1 MILSNFFIDLVRY
14 PTVLISLLII
24 LILSVLAIS
33 APYLGLNN
41 PSEMTTNVY
50 IIPNSEYLMGTDNFG
65 RDIFS
70 RTIWGTRLA
79 FQVAIITSLF
89 STFLG
94 IILGSISGY
103 YGGIIDQFLSRV
115 FDVFLLIPAFF
126 LVILIVA
133 LFGSNIYLIISA
145 IAITHWSGQARIM
158 RSQVLTIKTRIF
170 VQASIG
176 MGASKMNVLFR
187 HIVPNGIAP
196 LITNGTILMGF
207 AILSEAG
214 LSFLG
219 LGDQSTISWGRMIYE
234 GQQQLRLAP
243 WIVIFPGIS
252 MLLLVAALN
261 LIGDGLNQALDP
273 KLRRRG
279 NPKKNKLNFEFIQ
292 NIEKLPNYEKSVSG
306 EKTKNKLLEVTNLKM
321 FFSLRDN
328 WIRAVD
334 DITFSINNNS
344 SLGIVGESGCGKS
357 SLCLTLMQVLPQNA
371 KIFNGSI
378 RFSGEEIIDSKIDK
392 FKKIRWKQQS
402 MIFQSAM
409 NALNPVIKVRQ
420 QLYETLHL
428 HNHELN
434 DNEKRKRVEEII
446 DMVGIP
452 KWRLESYPHELSG
465 GMRQRIMIAL
475 SLLLNPKLIIADE
488 PCTALDVIVQDQIM
502 GELEE
507 LISKHNLSLLLIS
520 HDIGSVAETCEN
532 IGVMYAGQIVEIG
545 STKELFSNPR
555 HPYTKALINA
565 QPNISGPKHKL
576 TSLPGVPFLPIGEII
591 GCRFAPRCS
600 YATEICVKEEP
611 NSMQIKIDHF
621 SKCHFALDEILNY

>member
-1 MILSNFFIDLVRY
+1 MTLSNFFIDLVRY
-14 PTVLISLLII
+14 PTVLISFLII

-94 IILGSISGY
+94 VILGSISGY
-103 YGGIIDQFLSRV
+103 FGGLMDQFLSRV

-133 LFGSNIYLIISA
+133 LFGSNIYLIIFA

-243 WIVIFPGIS
+243 WIVIFPGVS

-261 LIGDGLNQALDP
+261 LIGDGFNQALDP

-279 NPKKNKLNFEFIQ
+279 NPKKNKLNFEFEQ
-292 NIEKLPNYEKSVSG
+292 TIEKLPNYEKNISG

-378 RFSGEEIIDSKIDK
+378 RSLDPE
-392 FKKIRWKQQS
+392 
-402 MIFQSAM
+402 
-409 NALNPVIKVRQ
+409 
-420 QLYETLHL
+420 
-428 HNHELN
+428 
-434 DNEKRKRVEEII
+434 RK
-446 DMVGIP
+446 
-452 KWRLESYPHELSG
+452 
-465 GMRQRIMIAL
+465 
-475 SLLLNPKLIIADE
+475 
-488 PCTALDVIVQDQIM
+488 
-502 GELEE
+502 
-507 LISKHNLSLLLIS
+507 
-520 HDIGSVAETCEN
+520 
-532 IGVMYAGQIVEIG
+532 
-545 STKELFSNPR
+545 
-555 HPYTKALINA
+555 
-565 QPNISGPKHKL
+565 
-576 TSLPGVPFLPIGEII
+576 
-591 GCRFAPRCS
+591 
-600 YATEICVKEEP
+600 
-611 NSMQIKIDHF
+611 
-621 SKCHFALDEILNY
+621 